1 MLIFLTTEFKSLN
14 CGGGCVFITIKM
26 MAQREGVSEATI
38 WRAIKEMEQ
47 TGEYI
52 GAIKRLGRTQIDV
65 DMFDQYV
72 RRRQYGGKD

>member
-1 MLIFLTTEFKSLN
+1 MLIFLITEFKALN
-14 CGGGCVFITIKM
+14 RGGDFVFITVKM

-47 TGEYI
+47 TGKYI

-72 RRRQYGGKD
+72 RRRQYGSKN

>member
-1 MLIFLTTEFKSLN
+1 
-14 CGGGCVFITIKM
+14 VFITIKM